1 MVKMKKILL
10 SGVALA
16 ALFAAAPAQAADVP
30 VRQQQPYYKAAPAP
44 VFNWTGFYFGG
55 HVGYGW
61 GDTAASITGEVDGFT
76 GGLQAG
82 YNWQFSRNWVF
93 GIEADITGTDMNDPL
108 PTHVDYLGT
117 LRARVGYAWDRTML
131 YGTGGLAF
139 NRSSVTGLHD
149 TDTGYALGAG
159 IEWAFAPNWSAK
171 VEYMYYSFDNTG
183 PVATDLDVSTI
194 KLGVNYRFGM

>member
-30 VRQQQPYYKAAPAP
+30 VQRGPVYKAAPAP
-44 VFNWTGFYFGG
+44 VFNWTGFYVGG

-61 GDTAASITGEVDGFT
+61 ADTDAAGDLDGFL
-76 GGLQAG
+76 GGLQVG

-93 GIEADITGTDMNDPL
+93 GIEADISATDMNNAPAS
-108 PTHVDYLGT
+108 HIDYLGT
-117 LRARVGYAWDRTML
+117 LRARVGYTWDRTML
-131 YGTGGLAF
+131 YGTGGLAW
-139 NRSSVTGLHD
+139 NRTSVGGFHD

-171 VEYMYYSFDNTG
+171 VEYMYYNLDN
-183 PVATDLDVSTI
+183 PVTLGETDISTI
-194 KLGVNYRFGM
+194 KLGLNYRFGY